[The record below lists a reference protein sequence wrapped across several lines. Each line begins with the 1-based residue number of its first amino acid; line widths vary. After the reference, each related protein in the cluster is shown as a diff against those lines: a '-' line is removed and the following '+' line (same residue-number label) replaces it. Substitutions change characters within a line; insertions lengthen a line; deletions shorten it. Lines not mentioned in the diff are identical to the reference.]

1 MFPPRVGVTVC
12 KKLDRPA
19 IRPHA
24 FFGGEVEC
32 AHVKRRLGQV
42 GARVHQRAPAA
53 RARDAIVNDQR
64 VHNAGIGQAFQ
75 LRVDMFDVAR
85 MKAHRLAVNLSG
97 ETAGV
102 GAPVHQLIEGDI
114 QRSLFHPQVQ
124 RVVDVDEDGL
134 LDIFAADYSALTVS
148 YYRNLTQAGEA
159 FIRADVNTDGSTN
172 VADVIFL
179 LAFLFSG
186 GAVPGCMDA
195 GDIND
200 DGSNNISDAITL
212 LAVLFSGGGPTPAP
226 VGSCGLDPTQD
237 NLDCLDSGESCS

>member
-1 MFPPRVGVTVC
+1 MVFLNNLPLGHLAQVVPMPVRLYFVADDEALGQAVFPPRVGVTVC

-42 GARVHQRAPAA
+42 GAGVHQRAPAA

-64 VHNAGIGQAFQ
+64 VHNTGIGQAFQ
-75 LRVDMFDVAR
+75 LQVDMFDVAR

-124 RVVDVDEDGL
+124 RVVDVDDTLQSLDALGL
-134 LDIFAADYSALTVS
+134 RELKRT
-148 YYRNLTQAGEA
+148 
-159 FIRADVNTDGSTN
+159 
-172 VADVIFL
+172 
-179 LAFLFSG
+179 
-186 GAVPGCMDA
+186 PGD
-195 GDIND
+195 
-200 DGSNNISDAITL
+200 
-212 LAVLFSGGGPTPAP
+212 
-226 VGSCGLDPTQD
+226 
-237 NLDCLDSGESCS
+237 